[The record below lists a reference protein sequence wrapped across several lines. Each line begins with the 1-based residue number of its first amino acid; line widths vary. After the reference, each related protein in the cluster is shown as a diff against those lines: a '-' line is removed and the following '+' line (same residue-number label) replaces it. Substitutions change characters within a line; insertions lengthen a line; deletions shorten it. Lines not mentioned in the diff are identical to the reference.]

1 MLKNSE
7 VFKTSEF
14 CDACPQRGVDIV
26 GGPSEFCDACPQRGV
41 DIVGGHV
48 V

>member
-26 GGPSEFCDACPQRGV
+26 GG
-41 DIVGGHV
+41 HV